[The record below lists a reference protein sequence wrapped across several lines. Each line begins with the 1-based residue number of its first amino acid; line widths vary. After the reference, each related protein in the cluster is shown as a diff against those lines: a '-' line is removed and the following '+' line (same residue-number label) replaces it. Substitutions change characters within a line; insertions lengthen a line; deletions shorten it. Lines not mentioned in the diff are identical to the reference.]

1 MKREAVGGREERRE
15 KGGEKGKWERRHPTF
30 CNGVTLQQKVGC
42 LLSHLLLQSDTIA
55 EGDCLASAS
64 SFQKI
69 QLHLLLQSMS
79 LRTRGRKQKYH
90 VG

>member
-1 MKREAVGGREERRE
+1 MSEKRSSGRER
-15 KGGEKGKWERRHPTF
+15 GEEGEGSWE
-30 CNGVTLQQKVGC
+30 GKVGEET
-42 LLSHLLLQSDTIA
+42 SHLLQWCHSAAD
-55 EGDCLASAS
+55 DCLASAS